1 MQRLPVWPMAAG
13 VAVAMLVLDWV
24 TQWLR
29 QGTLPRVGLFVVA
42 VLLLFA
48 AVVISGFVVRAIYAR
63 LSPGMHQVSTPVVR
77 AACLVG
83 LWVPAWILFMETWSL
98 LMVLAGCV
106 CMASLGVFLKRCA
119 VDEVVGES
127 ETAIA
132 VKTAPFLLEFP
143 GFGRAMLAS
152 MLLALL
158 AEAAVILMVA
168 HWFVSASVVA
178 GAFAAVVGW
187 RAVQRFSQG
196 AGSRPILP
204 GSRQAAMGTMAFV
217 LTVSALL
224 PYLKVSPF
232 TGGLGMLR
240 AQASPKRS
248 TAGQG
253 PAEASSSDGYVGIV
267 LLAPK
272 EQHKRIRLPVTR
284 EFTSFGVRLV
294 QPLEIPFDGAYWYF
308 KFPDKA
314 PRPTAKVVKGDA
326 AKVTVRSTDRY
337 PLLMEAHQK
346 LDDAIDLGCCSAID
360 LVVRNADKHEGAIV
374 LELWVRK
381 RGTPAT
387 ALHYLGTTTVPS
399 SEKPLAMRGTESR
412 EESVRFPVPPSMD
425 GIQFDEITVVMRG
438 ARERAQFGAQVGL
451 RKFVLEP

>member
-152 MLLALL
+152 MLLALHL
-158 AEAAVILMVA
+158 SCL
-168 HWFVSASVVA
+168 
-178 GAFAAVVGW
+178 
-187 RAVQRFSQG
+187 
-196 AGSRPILP
+196 
-204 GSRQAAMGTMAFV
+204 
-217 LTVSALL
+217 
-224 PYLKVSPF
+224 
-232 TGGLGMLR
+232 
-240 AQASPKRS
+240 
-248 TAGQG
+248 
-253 PAEASSSDGYVGIV
+253 
-267 LLAPK
+267 
-272 EQHKRIRLPVTR
+272 
-284 EFTSFGVRLV
+284 FG
-294 QPLEIPFDGAYWYF
+294 
-308 KFPDKA
+308 
-314 PRPTAKVVKGDA
+314 
-326 AKVTVRSTDRY
+326 
-337 PLLMEAHQK
+337 
-346 LDDAIDLGCCSAID
+346 
-360 LVVRNADKHEGAIV
+360 
-374 LELWVRK
+374 
-381 RGTPAT
+381 RG
-387 ALHYLGTTTVPS
+387 
-399 SEKPLAMRGTESR
+399 
-412 EESVRFPVPPSMD
+412 
-425 GIQFDEITVVMRG
+425 
-438 ARERAQFGAQVGL
+438 
-451 RKFVLEP
+451 